1 MRKEFAWLMFAIVLS
16 CSGAAAQ
23 GTQSVPP
30 RTMAQLP
37 APTTQKIDPSIT
49 SRLPRG
55 AKVHILTDDE
65 FHKLV
70 AKAPRILLKGTESP
84 TVKNP
89 NALARESSVL
99 ADLAKQKQKANADM
113 VQARVARPG
122 GMLLPPRAPSP
133 VTPAPRPPSTL
144 HGVQAHPTTAS
155 RYARMP
161 AFGSHVGGC
170 YAIARGQMMIAD
182 VTGQAQKLVF
192 TPISQYNLY
201 SIHGCNFGD
210 DKPGRKAWIYGLGFH
225 ADFQIEA
232 WTDDL
237 IVMKLGENISGVLDQ
252 DNLQLVVHRAD
263 GKETHAGGFK
273 FFAARDEGVLLR
285 YIPPGWQKL
294 DWNITGQTHWSEHPS
309 LRSNTPVSGPY
320 VPSQAARVTSIYV
333 TREMGDKFAP
343 GSDSFDLGQLPKG
356 WVVQSVSWT
365 TFPANCPYIVT
376 YRQTFGQWNVNWSA
390 TGIQLSW
397 ADTSCSGFMPNPLLG
412 FPTSAYQNRT
422 QSSYALTVLVSG
434 PRGTESLLP
443 HM

>member
-1 MRKEFAWLMFAIVLS
+1 MPKQFTWLTFAIVFS

-30 RTMAQLP
+30 RTTAP
-37 APTTQKIDPSIT
+37 PTTATAQKIDPSIA

-65 FHKLV
+65 FNKLI
-70 AKAPRILLKGTESP
+70 AKAPRALLKATESP
-84 TVKNP
+84 AVKNP
-89 NALARESSVL
+89 NLSARESPVL

-113 VQARVARPG
+113 MQARVARPG
-122 GMLLPPRAPSP
+122 GTLLPPPAPSP
-133 VTPAPRPPSTL
+133 LTTAPKPPSTL
-144 HGVQAHPTTAS
+144 HSVQTQPTNAS

-161 AFGSHVGGC
+161 ALDSHVGGC
-170 YAIARGQMMIAD
+170 YAIARGQMMIGD

-192 TPISQYNLY
+192 TPMSQYNLY

-210 DKPGRKAWIYGLGFH
+210 DKPGSKAWIYGLGFH

-263 GKETHAGGFK
+263 GKEAHAGGFK

-294 DWNITGQTHWSEHPS
+294 DWNVTGQTHWSEHPS
-309 LRSNTPVSGPY
+309 LRSNTPVSGPN
-320 VPSQAARVTSIYV
+320 VPSQAAGATSIYV
-333 TREMGDKFAP
+333 TRAMGDKFAP
-343 GSDSFDLGQLPKG
+343 ASDSFDLSQLPKG
-356 WVVQSVSWT
+356 WVVESVSWI
-365 TFPANCPYIVT
+365 TFPANCPYVVT

-412 FPTSAYQNRT
+412 FPTNIYQNRT
-422 QSSYALTVLVSG
+422 QSSYALRVFVRG